1 MEVDKAN
8 INILKDLQQLI
19 IEFLDND
26 SDNQINFH
34 EIKDFIEKAKIQED
48 QYKLSLLLHMISIIS
63 NNHHRSTNF
72 FEKIFSILD
81 YLSLSIKKY
90 FSSSEL
96 FDIFEDNKKTLL
108 FLVKKEMIIID
119 TSIIKKMS
127 KGKYLYRGYL
137 YYFSPEIKQ
146 VTSDQSMED
155 LPDDF
160 EEKREIGENDSYI
173 CQLIRNDNVKEFISY
188 HIKTNCCFYESLP
201 KSKYETNTFLIDY
214 TNYIEYAAFFGSM
227 DIFNYI
233 VNQNVYLPPSLW
245 LFAIHS
251 QNSDLIHKLEAL
263 GVIPSDETY
272 NECFIES
279 IKCHHNYIANYFL
292 QNYIQ
297 EDELIFFK
305 NEQFIKYFNFSFFE
319 KNIFNYSNIGLFIKY
334 DYLIVV
340 QLLLEYIDIDVNS
353 EIINNQK
360 IILITFA
367 YFIVSCHF
375 RKIEFMKFAF
385 ILNEFFYLRQII
397 SIFSKFLKNDQNE
410 EHTQSYRTYRIALF
424 FILRF

>member
-48 QYKLSLLLHMISIIS
+48 QYKLSFLLHMISIIS

-108 FLVKKEMIIID
+108 FLVKKELIIID

-127 KGKYLYRGYL
+127 KGKYFYRGYL

-173 CQLIRNDNVKEFISY
+173 CQLIRNDNIKEFISY

-214 TNYIEYAAFFGSM
+214 TNYIEYAAFFGSI

-251 QNSDLIHKLEAL
+251 QNSDLIHKLEEL

-375 RKIEFMKFAF
+375 RKI
-385 ILNEFFYLRQII
+385 
-397 SIFSKFLKNDQNE
+397 
-410 EHTQSYRTYRIALF
+410 
-424 FILRF
+424 